1 MDITDPDGGFPS
13 QTQFGPGSEGLL
25 STDGMEWMIKH
36 YIPDVQ
42 QRTDPRFAVLR
53 ADLHGLPPALVLTA
67 EVDPLRDEGRAYA
80 EKLKVRRWP
89 LHGPFM

>member
-13 QTQFGPGSEGLL
+13 QTEFGPDSEGLL
-25 STDGMEWMIKH
+25 TTEGLEWCFKH
-36 YIPDVQ
+36 YMADEE

-53 ADLHGLPPALVLTA
+53 ADLEGVPPALVLTA

-80 EKLKVRRWP
+80 EKLKVRH
-89 LHGPFM
+89 LLSCCSLL